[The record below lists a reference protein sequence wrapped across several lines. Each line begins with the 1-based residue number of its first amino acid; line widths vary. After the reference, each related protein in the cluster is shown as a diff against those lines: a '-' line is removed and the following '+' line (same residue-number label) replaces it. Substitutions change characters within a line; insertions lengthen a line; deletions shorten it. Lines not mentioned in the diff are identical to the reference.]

1 MKNKHILTIACLM
14 VITSISWS
22 QKTSI
27 QFQFEGFKEG
37 DRMKLELHNGE
48 SFQLDPLTNEQNI
61 ELNISEP
68 TRGIIYLRKSKSF
81 FLQYKWKEFF
91 IDPGQ
96 TTIKTERRR
105 FRNKTKISGS
115 PSNAMFQSYL
125 KGSQKIRSQLAL
137 EYNDHPFFNSCEKN
151 HP

>member
-1 MKNKHILTIACLM
+1 MKSKHILTIAGLV

-37 DRMKLELHNGE
+37 DRMKLELENGE
-48 SFQLDPLTNEQNI
+48 TFQLDPLTKEQNI

-68 TRGIIYLRKSKSF
+68 TRGVIYLRKSKGL
-81 FLQYKWKEFF
+81 FLQFKWEEFF

-96 TTIKTERRR
+96 TTIKTERRW
-105 FRNKTKISGS
+105 FKNKTKVSGS
-115 PSNAMFQSYL
+115 PSNTMFQSYL
-125 KGSQKIRSQLAL
+125 KGSKKIRSQLAL
-137 EYNDHPFFNSCEKN
+137 EYNDHPFFNSCKN